1 MVDSVNRATV
11 PRIAVIGSNMMDL
24 VTYVT
29 RMPERGETLEAAQF
43 ALAHGGKGANQAVAA
58 ANLGSR
64 ILFVGKVGDD
74 EFGILTLANFRAH
87 GIDASHVGVV
97 SGVASGVAPIFVEP
111 NGENRILIVKGAND
125 RLRPG
130 DVEQARD
137 DLATCAMILLQLEVP
152 LETVY
157 RAVELG
163 VELAIP
169 VVLNPAPATP
179 QLDLRRLSGL
189 AFLVPNQ
196 SELALLS
203 GKPCATP
210 AEAALAARAIVAAG
224 VEAVIVTLGAHGAL
238 LVTNSEERQI
248 AAVRVAPVDTTG
260 AGDAFIGSFA
270 HHFVAEHDVGAA
282 LEAAVRYAAHSVT
295 RKGTQISYASR
306 AEFDAFCSAT
316 KEI

>member
-1 MVDSVNRATV
+1 M
-11 PRIAVIGSNMMDL
+11 IAVIGSNMMDL

-29 RMPERGETLEAAQF
+29 RMPERGETLEAPQF
-43 ALAHGGKGANQAVAA
+43 MLAHGGKGANQAVAA

-74 EFGILTLANFRAH
+74 AFGTLTLENFRAR
-87 GIDASHVGVV
+87 GIDVRHVGRV
-97 SGVASGVAPIFVEP
+97 GGTASGVAPIFVEP

-125 RLRPG
+125 HLRPG
-130 DVEQARD
+130 DV
-137 DLATCAMILLQLEVP
+137 DLARNDVAACDMIVLQLEVP

-163 VELAIP
+163 VQLGKP
-169 VVLNPAPATP
+169 VLLNPAPATP
-179 QLDLRRLSGL
+179 QLDLRRLRGL

-196 SELALLS
+196 TELALLT
-203 GKPCATP
+203 GMPCGTV
-210 AEAALAARAIVAAG
+210 AEAALAARAVVSAC
-224 VEAVIVTLGAHGAL
+224 VETVIVTLGAAGAL
-238 LVTNSEERQI
+238 LMTANDEQHFS
-248 AAVRVAPVDTTG
+248 AVPVSPVDTTG

-270 HHFVAEHDVGAA
+270 HHVAGGHSVAVA
-282 LEAAVRYAAHSVT
+282 LERAVRYATHSVT

-316 KEI
+316 RES